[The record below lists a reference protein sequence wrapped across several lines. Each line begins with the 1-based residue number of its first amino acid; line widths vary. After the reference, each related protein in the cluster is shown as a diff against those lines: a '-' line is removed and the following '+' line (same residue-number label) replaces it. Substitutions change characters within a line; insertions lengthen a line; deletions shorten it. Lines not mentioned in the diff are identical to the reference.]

1 MKRFQMNNV
10 VTEVLVVWDSK
21 RIGPKKGMDKRK
33 TPANVDLQGFL
44 SSR

>member
-1 MKRFQMNNV
+1 MNNV
-10 VTEVLVVWDSK
+10 FAEMLGW
-21 RIGPKKGMDKRK
+21 GPKIELGKRK